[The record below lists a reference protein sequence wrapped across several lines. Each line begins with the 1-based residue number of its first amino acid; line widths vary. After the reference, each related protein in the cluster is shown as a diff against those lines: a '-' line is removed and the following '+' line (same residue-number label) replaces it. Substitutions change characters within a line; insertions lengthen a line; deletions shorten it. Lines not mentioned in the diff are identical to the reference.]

1 MQEPERVVLGKIRK
15 YKGIGAKRRCVEK
28 DETMHYVPVLKT
40 LDVILQNET
49 VLAEVRGMSRI
60 AIKCPRMSHAS
71 VFTIHYISPSP
82 TLIPSLLSYCYPY
95 GNPGH

>member
-1 MQEPERVVLGKIRK
+1 MIQEPERVVLGKTRK

-49 VLAEVRGMSRI
+49 VLAEVNDLNI
-60 AIKCPRMSHAS
+60 FINYNY
-71 VFTIHYISPSP
+71 VELF
-82 TLIPSLLSYCYPY
+82 
-95 GNPGH
+95 